1 MIENIT
7 KPVVFFKG
15 LITRGH
21 DRSVN
26 IKKNILGLFVIRGLS
41 IAISFILVP
50 LTIHYINPTRYGI
63 WLTLSSIIG
72 WFGFF
77 DIGFGNGLRNRF
89 AEAIT
94 KGEDELARIYISTTY
109 AILSLIIT
117 VLLVT
122 FFCINPFI
130 NWTKILNAPAGMGR
144 ELGLLA
150 LIVFTF
156 FCLQF
161 VLQLITTVITA
172 NQRPA
177 KASMFNFLGSLVSL
191 LIIFIL
197 TKTTSGNLIY
207 LGLALGSTPVLVLI
221 ASTSWFYTHEYKKY
235 APSLKYVKFNYARN
249 LMSLGIKFFFIQIAS
264 IVLYQTDN
272 IIIAQLFGPAE
283 VTPYNIVYKY
293 FGVVTMVLSIVMMP
307 LWSAFTEAWVKN
319 DIEWIKNTLRKL
331 RIWWIVMSCGTILM
345 LICSNFV
352 YRIWIGANLKIPFSI
367 SLVMS
372 IYVMIYAWNGIY
384 TQFLNGVGKIRL
396 QLFSGIWGILL
407 NIPMAIFLGKK
418 IGISGVVLS
427 IVILAA
433 INMVWEPIQ
442 VKKILNKTAKGI
454 WDR

>member
-130 NWTKILNAPAGMGR
+130 NWTKILNAHAGMGR
-144 ELGLLA
+144 ELGLLD

-156 FCLQF
+156 FF
-161 VLQLITTVITA
+161 V
-172 NQRPA
+172 
-177 KASMFNFLGSLVSL
+177 
-191 LIIFIL
+191 
-197 TKTTSGNLIY
+197 
-207 LGLALGSTPVLVLI
+207 
-221 ASTSWFYTHEYKKY
+221 
-235 APSLKYVKFNYARN
+235 
-249 LMSLGIKFFFIQIAS
+249 
-264 IVLYQTDN
+264 
-272 IIIAQLFGPAE
+272 
-283 VTPYNIVYKY
+283 
-293 FGVVTMVLSIVMMP
+293 
-307 LWSAFTEAWVKN
+307 
-319 DIEWIKNTLRKL
+319 
-331 RIWWIVMSCGTILM
+331 
-345 LICSNFV
+345 
-352 YRIWIGANLKIPFSI
+352 
-367 SLVMS
+367 
-372 IYVMIYAWNGIY
+372 
-384 TQFLNGVGKIRL
+384 
-396 QLFSGIWGILL
+396 
-407 NIPMAIFLGKK
+407 
-418 IGISGVVLS
+418 
-427 IVILAA
+427 
-433 INMVWEPIQ
+433 
-442 VKKILNKTAKGI
+442 
-454 WDR
+454 

>member
-307 LWSAFTEAWVKN
+307 LWSAFTEA
-319 DIEWIKNTLRKL
+319 
-331 RIWWIVMSCGTILM
+331 
-345 LICSNFV
+345 
-352 YRIWIGANLKIPFSI
+352 
-367 SLVMS
+367 
-372 IYVMIYAWNGIY
+372 
-384 TQFLNGVGKIRL
+384 
-396 QLFSGIWGILL
+396 
-407 NIPMAIFLGKK
+407 
-418 IGISGVVLS
+418 
-427 IVILAA
+427 
-433 INMVWEPIQ
+433 
-442 VKKILNKTAKGI
+442 
-454 WDR
+454 